1 MCRVWLVQTRGLLQ
15 AEAAVRT
22 QQGGCLTF
30 PQTNM
35 VKHDGRGWV
44 IDKGEG
50 GKFQLLAL

>member
-1 MCRVWLVQTRGLLQ
+1 MQ

-22 QQGGCLTF
+22 QQRPCLTF

-35 VKHDGRGWV
+35 VKQEYRGWV